1 MPLTFISFSGE
12 SKQCVNLLKTL
23 KDDFIYPTAY
33 ALGLL
38 LDKNAGRICS
48 LEFNQNQPKN
58 LQIYTSAFS
67 LLKALNNNLCS
78 NWNIDSTLRW
88 NWTLN
93 DSN

>member
-1 MPLTFISFSGE
+1 M
-12 SKQCVNLLKTL
+12 
-23 KDDFIYPTAY
+23 
-33 ALGLL
+33 
-38 LDKNAGRICS
+38 LDEFAHLS
-48 LEFNQNQPKN
+48 LVKINQKN

-88 NWTLN
+88 SWTLN